1 MNKIDRLILKAKEA
15 ARGGQELAVAII
27 ERSGNSWTAQAHLSD
42 GVPGHTPSIKQA
54 AYPTLEAAVE
64 YIRAI
69 ADEYPNSQDVPV
81 IIDDMG

>member
-15 ARGGQELAVAII
+15 ARGGQELTVAII

-42 GVPGHTPSIKQA
+42 GVPGHIPSIKQA
-54 AYPTLEAAVE
+54 A

>member
-15 ARGGQELAVAII
+15 ARGGQELTVAII

-42 GVPGHTPSIKQA
+42 GVPGHIPSIKQA
-54 AYPTLEAAVE
+54 AYTTLEAAVA